1 MWSLDSIIA
10 TAIQTINQAKLLMK
24 QSAQGLIGADSKLSR
39 PRLRDALF
47 TVSSEG
53 LIVPINHLIPPG
65 QREVSGTINLP

>member
-47 TVSSEG
+47 TVSSG
-53 LIVPINHLIPPG
+53 GIN
-65 QREVSGTINLP
+65 STD